1 MNDDEKKDQ
10 WQSSCVVPRSFFC
23 ACGHRKT
30 ERKYCRD
37 AGALY
42 MRIIKI
48 SIEKA
53 KYSITVIMTEIAK
66 KWWTSMGERIWIREC
81 KSGNMRDKLVA
92 FSLQITELKK

>member
-10 WQSSCVVPRSFFC
+10 WHHHAFCQDPFFC

-42 MRIIKI
+42 MM
-48 SIEKA
+48 
-53 KYSITVIMTEIAK
+53 IMEIAK
-66 KWWTSMGERIWIREC
+66 KWWTSMGERILIREC

-92 FSLQITELKK
+92 FSLRITELKK

>member
-10 WQSSCVVPRSFFC
+10 WHHHAFCQDSFFC

-42 MRIIKI
+42 MMIIKI

-53 KYSITVIMTEIAK
+53 KYSITVMMMEIAK
-66 KWWTSMGERIWIREC
+66 KWWTSMGERILIREC

-92 FSLQITELKK
+92 FSLRITELKK